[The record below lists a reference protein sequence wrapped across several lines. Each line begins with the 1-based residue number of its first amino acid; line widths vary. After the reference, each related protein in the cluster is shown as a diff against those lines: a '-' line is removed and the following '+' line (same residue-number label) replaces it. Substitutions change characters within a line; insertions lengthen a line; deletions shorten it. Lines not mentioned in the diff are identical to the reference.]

1 MNKKIDMDGECMFLI
16 ELDENS
22 HVAIWNLIAS
32 IGALKL
38 WNQGIKPSRHW
49 KISQLKKYFGIN
61 GSKEVLLQKLET
73 LNKIIKGE
81 I

>member
-22 HVAIWNLIAS
+22 QVAIWNLITS

-38 WNQGIKPSRHW
+38 LNKGIKLETL
-49 KISQLKKYFGIN
+49 KISQVKKYFGIN